1 MKNYND
7 LELTILSCLLQK
19 SELMEEVKLEDKHFK
34 KYHQLWVFM
43 KAVYEKFGD
52 FDISIMATV
61 SKNKFKIM
69 DYIEL
74 LIDKEP
80 APSRFNLYQ
89 DLLIE
94 LYNQS
99 EKEKYIK
106 ERIYELATDLYVG
119 NITNMQFKEKLKL
132 IYQSAELI
140 ERKNK

>member
-1 MKNYND
+1 MDAYSD

-19 SELMEEVKLEDKHFK
+19 AELMKELKLENKHFK
-34 KYHQLWVFM
+34 KYKRLFIFM
-43 KAVYEKFGD
+43 KAVYQKFGD
-52 FDISIMATV
+52 FDIPIMATI
-61 SKNKFKIM
+61 SKNKYRFM

-106 ERIYELATDLYVG
+106 EKIYELAIDFYIG
-119 NITNMQFKEKLKL
+119 KITSGQFKEKLKL